1 MNMKVEQSQVTK
13 LVITD
18 VKNHDT
24 IRVYLED
31 DNQGR
36 GRLTI
41 TEWDEAWTSFWSAM
55 SGSLID
61 FIIRNDNG
69 YLISY
74 LSPKQLGARSI
85 AYKRLDSRLNA
96 VREALKQI
104 KVE

>member
-1 MNMKVEQSQVTK
+1 MKVEQSKVTK
-13 LVITD
+13 LEITD
-18 VKNHDT
+18 VQKHDP

-31 DNQGR
+31 DNQGH

-41 TEWDEAWTSFWSAM
+41 TEWGEAWTAYWSAM

-61 FIIRNDNG
+61 FIIRNNNG
-69 YLISY
+69 YLIGN
-74 LSPKQLGARSI
+74 LSPKPLGTKSI
-85 AYKRLDSRLNA
+85 TYKRLDSRLNA

>member
-1 MNMKVEQSQVTK
+1 MKVEQSQVTK
-13 LVITD
+13 LEITN
-18 VKNHDT
+18 VEKHDP

-31 DNQGR
+31 DNQGH

-41 TEWDEAWTSFWSAM
+41 TEWGEAWTAYWPAM
-55 SGSLID
+55 SCSLID
-61 FIIRNDNG
+61 FIIRADNG

-74 LSPKQLGARSI
+74 LSSKPLGVRSV

-104 KVE
+104 SVN

>member
-1 MNMKVEQSQVTK
+1 MMKVEQSQVTK
-13 LVITD
+13 LEITD
-18 VKNHDT
+18 VKNHDP
-24 IRVYLED
+24 IRVYLEN
-31 DNQGR
+31 DNQGH

-41 TEWDEAWTSFWSAM
+41 TEWGEAWTAYWSAM

-61 FIIRNDNG
+61 FIIRNDNE

-74 LSPKQLGARSI
+74 LSSKPLGARSI

>member
-1 MNMKVEQSQVTK
+1 MKVEQSQVTK
-13 LVITD
+13 LEITD
-18 VKNHDT
+18 VRNHDP

-31 DNQGR
+31 DNQGH

-41 TEWDEAWTSFWSAM
+41 TEWGEAWTAYWPAM

-74 LSPKQLGARSI
+74 LSPKPLGARSI

-104 KVE
+104 NVN